1 MNVETKKRLTEAIT
15 LLSVPGIGRGR
26 FMTLV
31 RKFGSVS
38 SALSASVA
46 QLESISGISKGLASN
61 IRECQD
67 QTAARKI
74 VSQISKFEWH
84 VLFWDSPEYPSA
96 LAHIA
101 DAPPLLFFDGQPIG
115 TDERMIAIVGTRHAT
130 EKGKMFAYNLA
141 ADLAHAGVTVVSGM
155 AEGIDSAAHRGALDA
170 GGRTV
175 AVWGTSLEIIYPA
188 LNRQLA
194 AKIAERGTILSEYLP
209 GTRPDKVTFPD
220 RNRIISGLSSGVV
233 VIEAGDKSGALITA
247 DCALDQNRTLF
258 AVPGSPGSKTSLGC
272 NSLIKKGARLLT
284 GIADIFDEL
293 PYLKGQVA
301 AREFVRRPDMTAT
314 EIALVGLL
322 SDKPLQIDQISRAA
336 NMSVAEVMEFLL
348 ALELKGIVQ
357 ELSGKRFTLAEQQS

>member
-1 MNVETKKRLTEAIT
+1 MNAEVKKRLTEAIT

-26 FMTLV
+26 FLTLV
-31 RKFGSVS
+31 RKFGSVP
-38 SALSASVA
+38 AVLSASVS

-67 QTAARKI
+67 QAAARKMVAEI
-74 VSQISKFEWH
+74 AKREWQ
-84 VLFWDSPEYPSA
+84 VLFWDSPEYPKA
-96 LAHIA
+96 LGNIS
-101 DAPPLLFFDGQPIG
+101 DAPPILFFNGQLIA

-141 ADLAHAGVTVVSGM
+141 SELARSGVTVVSGM

-175 AVWGTSLEIIYPA
+175 AVWGTSLEIIFPP

-194 AKIAERGTILSEYLP
+194 GKIAQQGTILSEYLP
-209 GTRPDKVTFPD
+209 GTRPDKATFPD
-220 RNRIISGLSSGVV
+220 RNRIISGLSAGVV
-233 VIEAGDKSGALITA
+233 VVEAGEKSGALITA
-247 DCALDQNRTLF
+247 DCALDQNRSLF

-272 NSLIKKGARLLT
+272 NRLIKKGARLLT
-284 GIADIFDEL
+284 GVEDIFEEL

-301 AREFVRRPDMTAT
+301 AREFVRRPDMTKT
-314 EIALVGLL
+314 EIELVSLL
-322 SDKPLQIDQISRAA
+322 SEKPLQIDQLSRAA

-357 ELSGKRFTLAEQQS
+357 ELSGKRFTLAEQRS